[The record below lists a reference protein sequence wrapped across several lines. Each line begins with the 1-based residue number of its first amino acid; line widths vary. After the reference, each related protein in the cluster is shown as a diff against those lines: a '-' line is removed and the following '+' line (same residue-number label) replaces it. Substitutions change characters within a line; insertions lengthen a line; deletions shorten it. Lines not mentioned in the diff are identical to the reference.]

1 MGKRSAVVVDGQAV
15 AAWRSRLARYAAGT
29 LSVEAFCRGEAL
41 STWSFYKWR
50 ARLRGLDASGVRA
63 RQAVAESAS
72 FIDLGAVAA
81 PVAGMAATAG
91 AATAAPGNI
100 AVRLDLGGGMVLTIV
115 RH

>member
-1 MGKRSAVVVDGQAV
+1 MGKRAAVVVDGQTV

-29 LSVEAFCRGEAL
+29 QSVAAFCRGEAL

-50 ARLRGLDASGVRA
+50 ARLRGLDASGVPA
-63 RQAVAESAS
+63 RQAVPEPAL
-72 FIDLGAVAA
+72 FIDLGAVAGPAGGA
-81 PVAGMAATAG
+81 PASGG

-100 AVRLDLGGGMVLTIV
+100 AVRLDLGGGVVLTIV